1 MENKESKKGQ
11 YLVSINQL
19 SDVTDDPTIKRAKVS
34 VFDFN
39 LSGNGQIIT
48 EEVARENIHTLI
60 GKRIT
65 CQYIPREANG
75 GVDALGDHGVDFSV
89 DRNGDLTMVTDT
101 TAVGFIENAYIEN
114 DAVYADVVL
123 WADDK
128 YADIVGLLDEWIQRG
143 ININMSVEYY
153 YYNYNLKDGIEYI
166 QSPIYFNGHT
176 LLNSEDRGEVATI
189 RPAYECAKLLSM
201 NDINKYNKV
210 VNNLESKNNKEGAKV
225 DLEKLQA
232 ELETSK
238 NELEASKNELEKVKG
253 ELEASKNDLVKANE
267 ELESSKNKIN
277 ELNEKV
283 ISLNEELGAKA
294 TELETA
300 KTEAEKSINEL
311 NEKIEAMKPIV
322 DKYNEEQFE
331 KAFNEKSEYYKEKFN
346 KVNALEVFEEDSTQE
361 LIKQSVNSDEAIAKE
376 AMFSLNSL
384 IVENINISLNS
395 ADPVVEEGD
404 ESVLNGTAS
413 ISINSVIPEEGNS
426 LEETLGSDYDIF
438 ADKYGIKYE

>member
-48 EEVARENIHTLI
+48 EEIARENIHTLI

-65 CQYIPREANG
+65 CQYIPREAND

-253 ELEASKNDLVKANE
+253 ELEASKNDLVKTNE

-300 KTEAEKSINEL
+300 KAEAEKSINEL
-311 NEKIEAMKPIV
+311 NEKIEAMKLIV

-331 KAFNEKSEYYKEKFN
+331 KSFNEKSEYYKEKFN

-395 ADPVVEEGD
+395 ADPVVEEGE